1 MLLVLQYSLEAV
13 AEDVVRN
20 APRQYKAMNKAAAQ
34 QRLSVLRREIEKY
47 RYQYH
52 VLDQLEI
59 SEAVLDS
66 LKRELVQLETQ
77 FPDLITADSPSQR
90 VAGKALK
97 QFSKVRHG
105 RPVLSLQDYFDP
117 VELGEWQERNE
128 KLLLQKITGY
138 YCELKFDGLTVV
150 LTYEHGRFVRGA
162 TRGDG
167 TIGEDVTQNLRTIES
182 IPLELNLTS
191 WKQPSKVIEIRG
203 EVVIT
208 KKNFALINSRQ
219 EKNSL
224 PIFANPRNLAAG
236 SIRQLDPK
244 ITAERKLDCFA
255 FELITDLGQQ
265 THEQVHQWLSTMGFK
280 TFKQNQSAKDL
291 SEVARFLKQWEEK
304 RKKLDFNTDG
314 AVVVVNNVAQEKR
327 LGSIGK
333 TERWMAAFKFPA
345 EQTTTQVLD
354 IQVQV
359 GRTGALTPIAALK
372 PVSVAGTTV
381 SRATLHNQDEIERLG
396 VRIGDTVIIQKAGDI
411 IPEIVE
417 VLKKLRSGKE
427 KEFHFPKKCP
437 VCNSPVVRP
446 QGEVAHYC
454 SNKQCYAREIQNLIH
469 FVSKKA
475 FHIEGLGD
483 KIVEQLVAAG
493 LVSDSADFFL
503 LTKADLLQLERFAEK
518 SADNLIVSITERRQI
533 TLDRFIY
540 ALGIRHVGEQTARD
554 VAQHFRSWQK
564 LQASSKAELL
574 AIHEIGEVVADSL
587 YNWLQ
592 SAANKKLIQKLFTAG
607 IVITAKATAK
617 DQRLAGKSFV
627 ITGTLSQAREEVA
640 EEIRQHGGTV
650 GSSVSSQTDYVL
662 AGEAPGSKV
671 DKARKLGVVIID
683 EGGLRKMITK
693 K

>member
-1 MLLVLQYSLEAV
+1 
-13 AEDVVRN
+13 
-20 APRQYKAMNKAAAQ
+20 MNKAAAQ

>member
-1 MLLVLQYSLEAV
+1 MTKKE
-13 AEDVVRN
+13 
-20 APRQYKAMNKAAAQ
+20 AQ
-34 QRLSVLRREIEKY
+34 QRLGVLRREIEQY

-52 VLDQLEI
+52 VLDSLEI
-59 SEAVLDS
+59 SEAALDS
-66 LKRELVQLETQ
+66 LKRELVQLESR
-77 FPDLITADSPSQR
+77 FPDLVTADSPSQR
-90 VAGKALK
+90 VAGQALK

-105 RPVLSLQDYFDP
+105 RPVLSLQDYFNP
-117 VELGEWQERNE
+117 AELSDWQERNE
-128 KLLLQKITGY
+128 KLLQQKIAGY

-150 LTYEHGRFVRGA
+150 LTYENGRFVRGA

-167 TIGEDVTQNLRTIES
+167 TIGEDVTQNLRTVES
-182 IPLELNLTS
+182 IPLVLNLS
-191 WKQPSKVIEIRG
+191 NWKQAPKTIEIRG

-219 EKNSL
+219 EKNGL
-224 PIFANPRNLAAG
+224 PVFANPRNLAAG

-255 FELITDLGQQ
+255 FELITDLGQRS
-265 THEQVHQWLSTMGFK
+265 HEQVHQWLSTMGFK
-280 TFKQNQSAKDL
+280 TFKQNQAAKNL
-291 SEVARFLKQWEEK
+291 SEVEKFLKQWEEK

-314 AVVVVNNVAQEKR
+314 AVIVVNDMAAEKK

-359 GRTGALTPIAALK
+359 GRTGALTPIAVLK

-396 VRIGDTVIIQKAGDI
+396 VRLGDTVIIQKAGDI

-417 VLKKLRSGKE
+417 VLIKLRSGQE
-427 KEFHFPKKCP
+427 KIFQFPKKCP
-437 VCNSPVVRP
+437 ICSSPVIRP
-446 QGEVAHYC
+446 EGEVAHYC
-454 SNKQCYAREIQNLIH
+454 SNRQCYAREIQNLIH

-475 FHIEGLGD
+475 LNIEGLGD

-503 LTKADLLQLERFAEK
+503 LTKDDLLQLERFAEK
-518 SADNLIVSITERRQI
+518 SADNLIASIAERRQI

-554 VAQHFRSWQK
+554 VAQQFRSWQK
-564 LQASSKAELL
+564 LSHSSKEELL
-574 AIHEIGEVVADSL
+574 AIHEIGEVVAGSL
-587 YNWLQ
+587 YEWMQ
-592 SAANKKLIQKLFTAG
+592 SAANKKLTQKLFDAG
-607 IVITAKATAK
+607 ISITAKASAK
-617 DQRLAGKSFV
+617 DQCLAGKSFV
-627 ITGTLSQAREEVA
+627 ITGTLSQPREAVA
-640 EEIRQHGGTV
+640 EEIRQHGGNV
-650 GSSVSSQTDYVL
+650 GSSVSSRTDYVL
-662 AGEAPGSKV
+662 AGDDPGSKV
-671 DKARKLGVVIID
+671 DKARKLGVSVID
-683 EGGLRKMITK
+683 EGEFRKMITK

>member
-1 MLLVLQYSLEAV
+1 MTKKE
-13 AEDVVRN
+13 
-20 APRQYKAMNKAAAQ
+20 AQ
-34 QRLSVLRREIEKY
+34 QRLGVLRREIEKY

-52 VLDQLEI
+52 VLDSLEI
-59 SEAVLDS
+59 SEAALDS
-66 LKRELVQLETQ
+66 LKRELVQLESQ

-90 VAGKALK
+90 VAGQALK
-97 QFSKVRHG
+97 QFSKVRHS
-105 RPVLSLQDYFDP
+105 RPVLSLQDYFNP
-117 VELGEWQERNE
+117 AELTEWQERNE
-128 KLLLQKITGY
+128 KLLQQKIAGY

-150 LTYEHGRFVRGA
+150 LTYENGRFVRGA

-167 TIGEDVTQNLRTIES
+167 TVGEDVTQNLRTVES
-182 IPLELNLTS
+182 IPLVLNLS
-191 WKQPSKVIEIRG
+191 NWKQAPKTIEIRG

-219 EKNSL
+219 EKNGL
-224 PIFANPRNLAAG
+224 PLFANPRNLAAG

-265 THEQVHQWLSTMGFK
+265 SHEQVHQWLTKMGFK
-280 TFKQNQSAKDL
+280 TFKQNQPAKNL
-291 SEVARFLKQWEEK
+291 SEVERFLKQWEEK

-314 AVVVVNNVAQEKR
+314 AVIVVNEIAAEKK

-359 GRTGALTPIAALK
+359 GRTGALTPIAVLK

-381 SRATLHNQDEIERLG
+381 SRAMLHNQDEIERLG

-417 VLKKLRSGKE
+417 VLTKLRSGKE
-427 KEFHFPKKCP
+427 KIFQFPKKCP
-437 VCNSPVVRP
+437 ICSSPVIRP
-446 QGEVAHYC
+446 EGEVAHYC
-454 SNKQCYAREIQNLIH
+454 SNRQCYAREIQNLIH

-475 FHIEGLGD
+475 FNIEGLGD

-503 LTKADLLQLERFAEK
+503 LTKDDLLQLDRFAEK
-518 SADNLIVSITERRQI
+518 SADNLIASIAERRQI

-554 VAQHFRSWQK
+554 VAQQFRSWQK
-564 LQASSKAELL
+564 LAHSSKEELL
-574 AIHEIGEVVADSL
+574 AIHEIGEVVAGSL
-587 YNWLQ
+587 YEWLQ
-592 SAANKKLIQKLFTAG
+592 SAANKKLTQKLFDAG
-607 IVITAKATAK
+607 ISITAKASAK

-627 ITGTLSQAREEVA
+627 ITGTLSQPRETVA
-640 EEIRQHGGTV
+640 EEIRQHGGNV
-650 GSSVSSQTDYVL
+650 GSSVSSRTDYVL
-662 AGEAPGSKV
+662 AGDDPGSKV
-671 DKARKLGVVIID
+671 DKARKLGVSVID
-683 EGGLRKMITK
+683 EGEFRKMITK